1 MKVPAYSSLAAFLA
15 HYHAL
20 KSDPS
25 RGSDDEQLLAGMSAV
40 IATLPPEA
48 RAALDSVED
57 GARAKRHRDRAA
69 LQLRRELAA
78 RGIVAG

>member
-25 RGSDDEQLLAGMSAV
+25 RGSDDEQLLAGMSAA
-40 IATLPPEA
+40 IATLAPEA

-57 GARAKRHRDRAA
+57 SARARRHRDRAA

>member
-25 RGSDDEQLLAGMSAV
+25 RGSDDEQLLAGMSAA
-40 IATLPPEA
+40 IATLASEA

-57 GARAKRHRDRAA
+57 SARAKRHRDRAA

>member
-20 KSDPS
+20 RSDAS
-25 RGSDDEQLLAGMSAV
+25 RRSDDEQLLAGMSAA
-40 IATLPPEA
+40 IATLAPEA

-57 GARAKRHRDRAA
+57 SARAKRHRERAE

-78 RGIVAG
+78 RGIIAG

>member
-1 MKVPAYSSLAAFLA
+1 MKVPAYSSLTAFLA

-25 RGSDDEQLLAGMSAV
+25 RGADDEQLFAAMSAA
-40 IATLPPEA
+40 IATLAPEA

-57 GARAKRHRDRAA
+57 SASAKRHRERAE

>member
-1 MKVPAYSSLAAFLA
+1 MQVPAYSSLTAFLA

-25 RGSDDEQLLAGMSAV
+25 RGADDEQLFAAISAAIAMLA
-40 IATLPPEA
+40 PEA
-48 RAALDSVED
+48 RAALETAKDS
-57 GARAKRHRDRAA
+57 ASAKRHRERAE

-78 RGIVAG
+78 RGIIAG

>member
-1 MKVPAYSSLAAFLA
+1 MQVPAYSSLTAFLA

-25 RGSDDEQLLAGMSAV
+25 RGANDEQLFAAISAAIAMLA
-40 IATLPPEA
+40 PEA
-48 RAALDSVED
+48 RAALETAEDS
-57 GARAKRHRDRAA
+57 ASAKRHRERAE

-78 RGIVAG
+78 RGIIAG

>member
-1 MKVPAYSSLAAFLA
+1 MKVPAYSSLTAFLA

-25 RGSDDEQLLAGMSAV
+25 RGSDDEQLLAVMSAA
-40 IATLPPEA
+40 IATLAPEA

-57 GARAKRHRDRAA
+57 SARAKRHRDRAE
-69 LQLRRELAA
+69 LRLRRELAA
-78 RGIVAG
+78 RGFVAG

>member
-25 RGSDDEQLLAGMSAV
+25 RGSDDEQLLAGMSAA

-57 GARAKRHRDRAA
+57 SARAKRHRDRAA

>member
-1 MKVPAYSSLAAFLA
+1 MTAFLA

-20 KSDPS
+20 ESDPS
-25 RGSDDEQLLAGMSAV
+25 RDSDDEQLFAAMSAA
-40 IATLPPEA
+40 IATLAPEA
-48 RAALDSVED
+48 RTALDSVD
-57 GARAKRHRDRAA
+57 DRARAKRHRERAV

>member
-1 MKVPAYSSLAAFLA
+1 MIVPAYSSLTAFLA

-20 KSDPS
+20 KSEPS
-25 RGSDDEQLLAGMSAV
+25 RGDDDEQLFAGMSAA
-40 IATLPPEA
+40 IATLSPEA
-48 RAALDSVED
+48 RAALDTVED
-57 GARAKRHRDRAA
+57 SAGAKRHRERAE

>member
-1 MKVPAYSSLAAFLA
+1 MKLPAYSSLAAFLA

-25 RGSDDEQLLAGMSAV
+25 RGSDDEQLLAGMSAA
-40 IATLPPEA
+40 IATLAPQA
-48 RAALDSVED
+48 RAALDSVQD
-57 GARAKRHRDRAA
+57 SARAKRHRERAEF
-69 LQLRRELAA
+69 QLRRELAA